1 MTVDQSEYEK
11 KRLENIQRNAAI
23 LKELNLGGP
32 SGFSSPTASRSA
44 KTSGTALGRAAIP
57 TTPKGQKRRATSRL
71 EDSMASP
78 ATDSP
83 MSATTRRVSRRLQNQ
98 EPDVAL
104 RDDPEDPAA
113 RLLTNLMVA
122 KAAGGDGGA
131 PSPSFPVL
139 EPARKRRY
147 SGELSLADTMLLV
160 AKPGRLQTEK
170 EAQGS
175 IKTEDGESSAS
186 VAATPPSLIQTFVSI
201 CQSLAAPHRKSDTS
215 DPTTALTTDGKGE
228 TEGPETYP
236 STAEDSQT
244 AQANYRQLASRFQ
257 NLRITHPRMATNE
270 DGNGGD
276 DSTSGPPAAS
286 SWEPT
291 CKVTP
296 ERIYTVALHPDPR
309 QFLVAAGD
317 KSGVLGFWNIGSTDQ
332 FTSASQKTPDE
343 AVKVKMEEEEEAD
356 LTTDAPGNLATNQSP
371 LKSIRQSVS
380 MADMT
385 TADVF
390 SFRPHTATLTQLLYN
405 KRDATKLY
413 TSSYDGSIRCLD
425 LIHQTFTE
433 ACVTETGD
441 RFITGFDNDP
451 GTGQLLYYTTS
462 DGTLGFHDLRTPA
475 TDITAWQLQER
486 KIGGMHLNPV
496 EPQYLVTASLDR
508 TMRVWDLRWMG
519 GARSKQG
526 AGFTD
531 TVVQLSPGTDDPVEV
546 STFDYPKSVTAAY
559 WDPTGNHIVNTN
571 FDDTIRLS
579 TMDWSSAPD
588 SSSSLTATGDSNAK
602 GGSPNLR
609 ERFVIR
615 HNNQTGRWLTMFRAQ
630 WHPDPTMPPCFVVG
644 NMKRYVDIFCGSTG
658 ELVTQ
663 LYDPDRITAVPAVNV
678 FHAHLPVVVSAN
690 ASGRMVVWS

>member
-1 MTVDQSEYEK
+1 
-11 KRLENIQRNAAI
+11 
-23 LKELNLGGP
+23 
-32 SGFSSPTASRSA
+32 
-44 KTSGTALGRAAIP
+44 
-57 TTPKGQKRRATSRL
+57 
-71 EDSMASP
+71 
-78 ATDSP
+78 
-83 MSATTRRVSRRLQNQ
+83 
-98 EPDVAL
+98 
-104 RDDPEDPAA
+104 
-113 RLLTNLMVA
+113 
-122 KAAGGDGGA
+122 
-131 PSPSFPVL
+131 
-139 EPARKRRY
+139 
-147 SGELSLADTMLLV
+147 
-160 AKPGRLQTEK
+160 
-170 EAQGS
+170 
-175 IKTEDGESSAS
+175 
-186 VAATPPSLIQTFVSI
+186 
-201 CQSLAAPHRKSDTS
+201 
-215 DPTTALTTDGKGE
+215 
-228 TEGPETYP
+228 
-236 STAEDSQT
+236 
-244 AQANYRQLASRFQ
+244 
-257 NLRITHPRMATNE
+257 MATNE

-343 AVKVKMEEEEEAD
+343 AVK
-356 LTTDAPGNLATNQSP
+356 
-371 LKSIRQSVS
+371 SVS

-508 TMRVWDLRWMG
+508 TMRVWDLRWM
-519 GARSKQG
+519 
-526 AGFTD
+526 
-531 TVVQLSPGTDDPVEV
+531 VQLSPGTDDPVEV